1 MVALDDPDGGLEAT
15 PGAETRL
22 EVANLAHRHLGISCP
37 RAEAAQHWRA
47 ATTQAPPRVPMPST
61 APASDLAWRSRPLPG
76 CLPTLGGSQVKRV
89 SASRRKQHFINQA
102 VRNSDLVPKAKG
114 RKSLQRLE
122 NTSFETHVPASS
134 SGPTRVRH
142 LSGGEADPEASRLA
156 CIPVFQVWNDFMNR
170 SGEEQE
176 RVLRYLENEDQ
187 GKRRRGPGRGEDR
200 RREDPAFTPHECF
213 RRISRRLRSVLKRS
227 RIPMETLESWEERL
241 LGFFSVSPRAVYT
254 AMLDNSFE
262 RLLLHAVCQYMDL
275 ISASADLEG
284 RRQMKVSNR
293 HLDFLPPELLLS
305 AYLDQQ
311 CTGQPV
317 SSLLRHLFLGRE
329 T

>member
-1 MVALDDPDGGLEAT
+1 MNRNQNQAEPGEVFAAGPVQRLGGL
-15 PGAETRL
+15 
-22 EVANLAHRHLGISCP
+22 ANLNSGSSSISGSPWDPQEGGDVPTPLELNTDCRP
-37 RAEAAQHWRA
+37 RNTEGL
-47 ATTQAPPRVPMPST
+47 PY
-61 APASDLAWRSRPLPG
+61 RPLPG

-122 NTSFETHVPASS
+122 NTRYLLTLLETAGGSPGPEDGDLTPPAAP
-134 SGPTRVRH
+134 GIFA
-142 LSGGEADPEASRLA
+142 EACSNATYVE
-156 CIPVFQVWNDFMNR
+156 VWNDFMNR

-176 RVLRYLENEDQ
+176 RVLRYLEDEDQ
-187 GKRRRGPGRGEDR
+187 GKRRRRPGRGEDR
-200 RREDPAFTPHECF
+200 RREDPALTPHECF

-241 LGFFSVSPRAVYT
+241 LGFFSVSPQAVYT

-262 RLLLHAVCQYMDL
+262 RLLLHAVCQYLDL

-311 CTGQPV
+311 
-317 SSLLRHLFLGRE
+317 
-329 T
+329 

>member
-1 MVALDDPDGGLEAT
+1 MPTERETEAELPAPQPPWFPGCPRPGPLQTPPRTSLPPRPPARLQPQLQAMVALDNPEGGPEAT
-15 PGAETRL
+15 PSEGTRL
-22 EVANLAHRHLGISCP
+22 S
-37 RAEAAQHWRA
+37 
-47 ATTQAPPRVPMPST
+47 
-61 APASDLAWRSRPLPG
+61 LPG
-76 CLPTLGGSQVKRV
+76 CLPALSGSQVKRV

-122 NTSFETHVPASS
+122 NTQYLLTLLETAGGPPGVEDGDLTPPAAP
-134 SGPTRVRH
+134 GIFA
-142 LSGGEADPEASRLA
+142 EACSNATYVE
-156 CIPVFQVWNDFMNR
+156 VWNDFMNR

-176 RVLRYLENEDQ
+176 RVLRYLEDEGQ
-187 GKRRRGPGRGEDR
+187 GKRRRGPGRSEDR
-200 RREDPAFTPHECF
+200 RREDPVFTPHECF

-241 LGFFSVSPRAVYT
+241 LAFFSVSPQAVYT
-254 AMLDNSFE
+254 AMLDNSYE

-311 CTGQPV
+311 
-317 SSLLRHLFLGRE
+317 
-329 T
+329 